1 MRRRSKSKKAK
12 TKTTP
17 VTATKAAPEEEPAA
31 LESETGPIVESPA
44 AVETTLTEEVA
55 APMPVAEPASV

>member
-1 MRRRSKSKKAK
+1 MQRKCKSKKAK

-17 VTATKAAPEEEPAA
+17 VTATKASPEEDPAA
-31 LESETGPIVESPA
+31 FESETGPIVELPV